1 MVISQQNRQNKPEFE
16 WIITWQFLWIED
28 SMNNNIANYHGS
40 MTGGKADTGCFMSFF
55 YYSERSTG
63 GSWDGI
69 LATLKMTE
77 IK

>member
-55 YYSERSTG
+55 LLQWKVHGRFMRWHFGNIENDRN
-63 GSWDGI
+63 
-69 LATLKMTE
+69 
-77 IK
+77 